1 MESEFRQSPETLAVL
16 VVGTDTLIEALPAR
30 PIQLAHACGELGFDI
45 VIPLS
50 WGDELVAEAALR
62 DLEGVPPTQAVLCSC
77 PLVRRRLLQAGADLA
92 EAMVSLVSPPVAVA
106 RQLRASLGKRVGSL
120 TYVGRCPGA
129 TTPEFDVTYD
139 PVEFLQILRD
149 RGIKAESQPD
159 TFVDRLPPDRRRHV
173 SLPGGCPSPEMLWQ
187 RCHEMSLTEVEGPDL
202 ALEIAHHLFQSQPT
216 LIDLAAGIGCHC
228 CGVTSTNT
236 GASARVAVM
245 SLEPPRSQTPIISEA
260 VLPDLSLA
268 VHEEQGGDKAGGG
281 PVGSFNPALRP
292 PMAVTPQSAL
302 AARR

>member
-1 MESEFRQSPETLAVL
+1 MESDIRKSPESLAVL

-30 PIQLAHACGELGFDI
+30 PIQLAHACGELGFDL
-45 VIPLS
+45 VVPLS

-62 DLEGVPPTQAVLCSC
+62 DLEGVSPTQAVLCSC

-92 EAMVSLVSPPVAVA
+92 GVMVSLVPPPLAVA
-106 RQLRASLGKRVGSL
+106 RHLRASLGTRVASL
-120 TYVGRCPGA
+120 TFVGKCPGA
-129 TTPEFDVTYD
+129 ATPEYDVTYD
-139 PVEFLQILRD
+139 PVGFLQILRD
-149 RGIKAESQPD
+149 RGIKVELQPD

-202 ALEIAHHLFQSQPT
+202 AVEIAQHLFLSQPT
-216 LIDLAAGIGCHC
+216 LIDLASGVGCHC
-228 CGVTSTNT
+228 CGVTSATK
-236 GASARVAVM
+236 GSSARVAVM
-245 SLEPPRSQTPIISEA
+245 SLEPPRSATPVITEA

-268 VHEEQGGDKAGGG
+268 VHEDGGGDKDGGTGG
-281 PVGSFNPALRP
+281 PLRSSIRP
-292 PMAVTPQSAL
+292 PMAVTPHSAL